1 MKFTHILGLSSIY
14 AIGMATKM
22 VRKAKE
28 QHCKKKQVFVRF
40 IHWNANK
47 RSCYQILRIL
57 RKIWFAGKTA
67 KKLGRPAQNYFLI
80 SNSKIQK
87 QFFGNFVIPDRKK
100 SIKKL
105 NFKWTCK
112 NSPKQKIQFPNLDS
126 WLLSTLRNSRLIIT
140 ERKATDIYHHEK
152 WTLMLLRTSKRDGNL
167 WPVSH
172 HVTVRPV
179 QAKFI
184 PLIILREIRM
194 TREKRHWPEKTSRA
208 ASQGGPVGFRKPG

>member
-1 MKFTHILGLSSIY
+1 MKFTHILGLSSIH

-47 RSCYQILRIL
+47 RSCYQILRSL

-87 QFFGNFVIPDRKK
+87 QFFGKFVIPDRK
-100 SIKKL
+100 SRE
-105 NFKWTCK
+105 K
-112 NSPKQKIQFPNLDS
+112 NSISSDFKRTPQSRKYIFPIQIVDYCPHWGTVNYWTKS
-126 WLLSTLRNSRLIIT
+126 NRYLSKWKMN
-140 ERKATDIYHHEK
+140 TDASE
-152 WTLMLLRTSKRDGNL
+152 D
-167 WPVSH
+167 
-172 HVTVRPV
+172 
-179 QAKFI
+179 QQ
-184 PLIILREIRM
+184 
-194 TREKRHWPEKTSRA
+194 TRR
-208 ASQGGPVGFRKPG
+208 